1 MTVKKIALVTGAN
14 KGLGL
19 ATSRQLAQQGILV
32 LMGSRSAAKGRAAAK
47 ELQAAGLPVEFVLLD
62 VTKPAHIT
70 KAAAEIRKRFNKL
83 DILGISSC
91 FPISL
96 GV

>member
-19 ATSRQLAQQGILV
+19 ATSRQLAQQGITV
-32 LMGSRSAAKGRAAAK
+32 LMGSRNAAKGRAAAK

-62 VTKPAHIT
+62 VTKPDQIR
-70 KAAAEIRKRFNKL
+70 KAAAGIKKRLNKL